1 MATESKR
8 HDGVTNGIKLF
19 EYLEKLSLLSVNVR
33 KSVKKLGKEE
43 EWFDLEDTGF
53 LPVLDKIY
61 LKHRGDD
68 TAVDSNLFFSIQR
81 YEIEKMPKLPPD
93 LVRWV
98 NIETVSFVQ
107 PEPSPK
113 IIITESFD
121 DDAERKK
128 LFKGID
134 SESNVPDELEDWVT
148 KNDKN
153 IYKKIEVRDTEL
165 FFADYPE
172 LQKLFNSWVENK
184 WIQWKDKNHDYLVA
198 NQAYD
203 RFYSL
208 RSFLKTESD
217 SYDLIWG
224 HDVVTM
230 KRGDDEIYHPT
241 FFTPVTLDFDT
252 DSNVISVSRD
262 EHLKPFCDVSYIR
275 ESIEDSDSSNL
286 VDIDEMAERINTADD
301 FDVWDSD
308 LLNQYL
314 RSFMRFMSPDGDSHY
329 NNRDVELTS
338 TSRPTAFNKHNLFL
352 FKKSGKSWA
361 EYAKKIQADIEK
373 NGQLTPFL
381 EDLITGEYV
390 KKESEQDDKTLF
402 DTELDDGELLFPLAS
417 NKEQQQISRQI
428 DNSYGSVVQ
437 GPPGTGKTHTIA
449 NLVSRFLAQGKSVL
463 VTSQTGQALSVLKQK
478 LPSQI
483 QNLAVSQ
490 VDDDSKTND
499 LQKAVSEINT
509 NLSDTS
515 KFVESTKE
523 QACAELDSIRKDLAS
538 KSKEYQ
544 KKLLIDS
551 SESLEVG
558 VDVLNPMKAAQFVS
572 DFELA
577 NLFRIVDTVDH
588 SLDLPFVQSDFDN
601 YIQALEKL
609 ERNAWEYASYDDFP
623 TVASLPKL
631 KILKDYLETRDGL
644 TAEEEKL
651 HKQYVPT
658 ESELESLD
666 TIVNYIEEYKIQVK
680 NVDLLRKTLKEKGVV
695 SVDKTIETIT
705 GKTDREE
712 VSSLLKKIEEI
723 KNHLKSFNDDWEK
736 ELLKVVGNSSEK
748 TRWDGIIEL
757 LENKVGQYR
766 SADEKLI
773 GKDVSVIDV
782 SYKGGLSAVEVIR
795 GKSKNGKFPS
805 KLSLILDSSVRKLL
819 KNARISNDPIVT
831 LEDLAVIESYFVKQK
846 LVQELRVLWIQ
857 AFESSK
863 NKKDFTD
870 PFSIV
875 DFETDLAT
883 IKRIVSFSDRK
894 TELAES
900 LSKFSS
906 ITDTGVKSIHSFE
919 DLQQVFEQIE
929 SLFMIEEIDEIIQ
942 NIKQELS
949 GEQTHSV
956 VKGLYTYIDKKD
968 VGKIKTTKKE
978 LIALNSR
985 KQISSKLIELEKK
998 VFTESFATLLNSK
1011 TAASEIL
1018 RLSSLIEKGDVA
1030 DVEDFYDSL
1039 PTLIEE
1045 QKLSHKIQKLDDL
1058 LNKYIPET
1066 LKNIR
1071 VKIEVKEQFELQLVE
1086 NWKYARLVSWLNLLH
1101 KGDTVYKLANQIE
1114 ILKNKERNQV
1124 KKLIEISA
1132 WMNLKGRVSKPQKEA
1147 LASFALSMKKRGKG
1161 TGKYAAKHLTDAKN
1175 SLMIGKDAVPVWI
1188 MPINTIH
1195 QLFPDPKA
1203 GMFDVV
1209 IFDEASQVDAR
1220 GLNIAYLGKKLLVV
1234 GDDEQ
1239 VSPTSFTVQ
1248 SKVTDLI
1255 TRYISDVP
1263 NSTHFSST
1271 SSLFDIAKIKMTETV
1286 TLTEH
1291 FRSIEEII
1299 GFSNKLSYD
1308 GSLKILRDQL
1318 PKDRL
1323 DPVLEAVYVEAG
1335 YTETNAQVNKAE
1347 AEAVVKKIKEFLND
1361 KKYSE
1366 TQIDGVTR
1374 ATTIGVISLL
1384 GKDQSKLITKL
1395 ISENISSKEIE
1406 SRHIVCGD
1414 PYVFQGDERD
1424 IILLSMVKAP
1434 DLDKPETAISP
1445 YTASKKEYRQRINVA
1460 MSRARNK
1467 MVLFHSI
1474 PKDKIT
1480 NRNDL
1485 RKQVIDWFYNY
1496 KAEDRKSGLKKVR
1509 EEVTLGRASEFEYA
1523 VAEII
1528 CNKGFTIIPQ
1538 YEVAGY
1544 RIDLVIQGENAKL
1557 AIECDGDQYHNG
1569 LEKWNEDI
1577 ERQQIIERSGW
1588 QFWRVSGSAFYRHRE
1603 KALVS
1608 LWEKLD
1614 ELGIKTTS

>member
-1 MATESKR
+1 MTKGTKAQTS
-8 HDGVTNGIKLF
+8 VTNGIKLF
-19 EYLEKLSLLSVNVR
+19 EYLEKLSLLSINVR

-43 EWFDLEDTGF
+43 EWFDLEDESF
-53 LPVLDKIY
+53 LPVLDKVY
-61 LKHRGDD
+61 LKHRGGDNE
-68 TAVDSNLFFSIQR
+68 TNPNLFFSIQR
-81 YEIEKMPKLPPD
+81 YEIEKMPKLPKELD
-93 LVRWV
+93 RWV
-98 NIETVSFVQ
+98 NIETVSFNK
-107 PEPSPK
+107 PEPSAK
-113 IIITESFD
+113 IIVTESFD
-121 DDAERKK
+121 DSVDRKN
-128 LFKGID
+128 LFKDLDED
-134 SESNVPDELEDWVT
+134 SVVPDELQDWVT
-148 KNDKN
+148 KNDKGV
-153 IYKKIEVRDTEL
+153 YRKIEVRDTDL
-165 FFADYPE
+165 FFNDYPE
-172 LQKLFNSWVENK
+172 LQKLYDDWIQNK
-184 WIQWKDKNHDYLVA
+184 WTEWQEKNHDYLIA
-198 NQAYD
+198 NKAYD
-203 RFYSL
+203 RFYAL

-217 SYDLIWG
+217 SYDLVWG

-230 KRGDDEIYHPT
+230 KKGGDEIYHPT

-252 DSNVISVSRD
+252 DANIISVSAD
-262 EHLKPFCDVSYIR
+262 EQLKSFCDVSYIR
-275 ESIEDSDSSNL
+275 DAIDEENANL
-286 VDIDEMAERINTADD
+286 ADIDELAERINTAED
-301 FDVWDSD
+301 FDVWDKD

-329 NNRDVELTS
+329 SNREIELTS

-361 EYAKKIQADIEK
+361 EYAKKIQADIEE
-373 NGQLTPFL
+373 NGELTPFL

-390 KKESEQDDKTLF
+390 ERESEVENETLF
-402 DTELDDGELLFPLAS
+402 DTRLHDGELLFPLAS

-428 DNSYGSVVQ
+428 DSSYGSVVQ

-478 LPSQI
+478 LPKQI

-515 KFVESTKE
+515 KFTESTKTAAR
-523 QACAELDSIRKDLAS
+523 QELDLIRKNIAS

-544 KKLLIDS
+544 QKLLIDS

-558 VDVLNPMKAAQFVS
+558 VDVFNPMTAAQFIS
-572 DFELA
+572 LFESQHEFSIIDA
-577 NLFRIVDTVDH
+577 VDY
-588 SLDLPFVQSDFDN
+588 SIDLPFSQSDFDD
-601 YIQALEKL
+601 YIVALKKL
-609 ERNAWEYASYDDFP
+609 DKKAWEYASYDDFP
-623 TVASLPKL
+623 SVASMPKL
-631 KILKDYLETRDGL
+631 KIVKDYIETRDSL
-644 TAEEEKL
+644 SSEEERL
-651 HKQYVPT
+651 HKQYIPD

-666 TIVNYIEEYKIQVK
+666 TIVAYIEEHNKHTK
-680 NVDLLRKTLKEKGVV
+680 NVDTLRKALKDRGVV
-695 SVDKTIETIT
+695 SVDKTIESIIK
-705 GKTDREE
+705 KTDREE
-712 VSSLLKKIEEI
+712 IVALLNQIQKIR
-723 KNHLKSFNDDWEK
+723 KHLKSFNDDWEK
-736 ELLKVVGNSSEK
+736 ELLKVVSNKSEK
-748 TRWDGIIEL
+748 QRWESIVDL
-757 LENKVGQYR
+757 LETKIEKYR
-766 SADEKLI
+766 TADTALI
-773 GKDVSVIDV
+773 GRSVIATDLDH
-782 SYKGGLSAVEVIR
+782 KEGLSAVRSVKA
-795 GKSKNGKFPS
+795 KSKNGKFPS
-805 KLSLILDSSVRKLL
+805 KIALMLDSGIRKLL
-819 KNARISNDPIVT
+819 KNTSVDGDPVT
-831 LEDLAVIESYFVKQK
+831 TITNLNVVDSFFEKQH
-846 LVQELRVLWIQ
+846 LVQELALLWNQ
-857 AFESSK
+857 AFESL
-863 NKKDFTD
+863 KDKREFVE

-875 DFETDLAT
+875 DFESNVAT
-883 IKRIVSFSDRK
+883 VKRIVSFSDRK
-894 TELAES
+894 VELAES
-900 LSKFSS
+900 LTEFSS
-906 ITDTGVKSIHSFE
+906 ITDTDVKSIHSFE
-919 DLQQVFEQIE
+919 DLQQTFEQVE
-929 SLFMIEEIDEIIQ
+929 SLFVVEEIKTILEGL
-942 NIKQELS
+942 KRELS
-949 GEQTHSV
+949 GEQTHEA
-956 VKGLYTYIDKKD
+956 VKSLYTYIDKKD
-968 VGKIKTTKKE
+968 AEKIISIKQD
-978 LIALNSR
+978 LINLNTR
-985 KQISSKLIELEKK
+985 KLVSSKLIDLEKK
-998 VFTESFATLLNSK
+998 VYTDSLNTILNSK
-1011 TAASEIL
+1011 KISAQISQLA
-1018 RLSSLIEKGDVA
+1018 SLIEKSDIRGIEA
-1030 DVEDFYDSL
+1030 FYESL

-1045 QKLSHKIQKLDDL
+1045 QKLAHKIDKLDSE

-1066 LKNIR
+1066 LKKIR
-1071 VKIEVKEQFELQLVE
+1071 VYIQNNDEFDLALAD
-1086 NWKYARLVSWLNLLH
+1086 NWKYARLLSWLNHLH
-1101 KGDTVYKLANQIE
+1101 KGDTIYKLADQIE
-1114 ILKNKERNQV
+1114 ILKNKEKEQV
-1124 KKLIEISA
+1124 RKLIEISA
-1132 WMNLKGRVSKPQKEA
+1132 WINLKVRVTKSQKEA

-1161 TGKYAAKHLTDAKN
+1161 TGKYAAKHLSDAKN
-1175 SLMIGKDAVPVWI
+1175 ALMVGKDAVPVWI

-1195 QLFPDPKA
+1195 QLFPNPKA

-1323 DPVLEAVYVEAG
+1323 DPVLEAVYVDAG
-1335 YTETNAQVNKAE
+1335 YTQTNTQVNQAE
-1347 AEAVVKKIKEFLND
+1347 AEAVVEKIKEFLND

-1366 TQIDGVTR
+1366 TKIDGVTR

-1406 SRHIVCGD
+1406 TRQIVCGD

-1434 DLDKPETAISP
+1434 DLDKPDAAISP
-1445 YTASKKEYRQRINVA
+1445 YTATKKEYRQRINVA

-1509 EEVTLGRASEFEYA
+1509 EEVTKGRASEFEYA

-1528 CNKGFTIIPQ
+1528 CNKGFTVIPQ

-1544 RIDLVIQGENAKL
+1544 RIDLVVQGENAKL
-1557 AIECDGDQYHNG
+1557 AVECDGDQYHNG
-1569 LEKWNEDI
+1569 LEKWHEDI

-1588 QFWRVSGSAFYRHRE
+1588 QFWRVSGSSFYRHKH
-1603 KALVS
+1603 KALDS
-1608 LWEKLD
+1608 LWEKLE
-1614 ELGIKTTS
+1614 ELEIRPVI

>member
-1 MATESKR
+1 MSKSIKNKV
-8 HDGVTNGIKLF
+8 GVTNGIKLF

-43 EWFDLEDTGF
+43 EWFDLEDESF
-53 LPVLDKIY
+53 LPVLDKLY
-61 LKHRGDD
+61 LKHRAEDKG
-68 TAVDSNLFFSIQR
+68 VEENLFFSIQR
-81 YEIEKMPKLPPD
+81 YEIEKMPKLPKELD
-93 LVRWV
+93 RWV
-98 NIETVSFVQ
+98 NIETVSFNQ
-107 PEPSPK
+107 PEPTPK
-113 IIITESFD
+113 VIITESFD
-121 DDAERKK
+121 DSSDRKS
-128 LFKGID
+128 LFKD
-134 SESNVPDELEDWVT
+134 LDESNVIPDGLQDWVT
-148 KNDKN
+148 KDDEGL
-153 IYKKIEVRDTEL
+153 YKKIQVRDTEL
-165 FFADYPE
+165 FFNDYPE
-172 LQKLFNSWVENK
+172 LQKLYDSWIENK
-184 WIQWKDKNHDYLVA
+184 WTEWQEKNHDYLIA
-198 NQAYD
+198 NKAYD
-203 RFYSL
+203 RFYAL

-230 KRGDDEIYHPT
+230 KKGNDEIYHPT

-252 DSNVISVSRD
+252 DANIISVSAD
-262 EHLKPFCDVSYIR
+262 EQLKSFCDVSYIR
-275 ESIEDSDSSNL
+275 DALDEESANL
-286 VDIDEMAERINTADD
+286 ADIDELAERINTAVD
-301 FDVWDSD
+301 FDVWDRD

-329 NNRDVELTS
+329 SDRDVELTS

-361 EYAKKIQADIEK
+361 EYAKKIQADIEE

-390 KKESEQDDKTLF
+390 ERESEDENETLF
-402 DTELDDGELLFPLAS
+402 DTKLHDGELLFPLAS
-417 NKEQQQISRQI
+417 NKEQQQICRQI

-478 LPSQI
+478 LPNQI

-515 KFVESTKE
+515 KFTETTKKE
-523 QACAELDSIRKDLAS
+523 ARQELDVIRRNIAT
-538 KSKEYQ
+538 KSKEYEQ
-544 KKLLIDS
+544 KLLLDS
-551 SESLEVG
+551 SESIEVG
-558 VDVLNPMKAAQFVS
+558 INVFNPMTAAQLVAS
-572 DFELA
+572 FEA
-577 NLFRIVDTVDH
+577 EHSFRIIDAVEHV
-588 SLDLPFVQSDFDN
+588 LDLPFTQADFDN
-601 YIQALEKL
+601 YLDALKKL
-609 ERNAWEYASYDDFP
+609 DKSAWEYANYNDFP
-623 TVASLPKL
+623 SVTSLPKL
-631 KILKDYLETRDGL
+631 KLVKDYIETRNSL
-644 TAEEEKL
+644 SSEEEKL
-651 HKQYVPT
+651 HKQYIPS
-658 ESELESLD
+658 ESQLESID
-666 TIVNYIEEYKIQVK
+666 SIVDYIQDYKKQSE
-680 NVDLLRKTLKEKGVV
+680 NVDTLRITLKDKGVV
-695 SVDKTIETIT
+695 SVDKTIETIVK
-705 GKTDREE
+705 KTNREE
-712 VSSLLKKIEEI
+712 IAALLNQIGEMRK
-723 KNHLKSFNDDWEK
+723 HLNSFDADWEK
-736 ELLKVVGNSSEK
+736 ELLKTVSNQSEK
-748 TRWDGIIEL
+748 QRWDDIIDL
-757 LENKVGQYR
+757 LDSKIDTYR
-766 SADEKLI
+766 TADTVLI
-773 GKDVSVIDV
+773 GKDISTENIR
-782 SYKGGLSAVEVIR
+782 YKEALNAISNIR
-795 GKSKNGKFPS
+795 VKSKNGKFPS
-805 KLSLILDSSVRKLL
+805 KISLILDSGVRKFL
-819 KNARISNDPIVT
+819 KNVSIDGDSVSSIDNLNTIN
-831 LEDLAVIESYFVKQK
+831 SYFNKQRS
-846 LVQELRVLWIQ
+846 VQELGVLWKQ
-857 AFESSK
+857 AFESLK
-863 NKKDFTD
+863 DKKDFVE

-875 DFETDLAT
+875 DFEADVAT
-883 IKRIVSFSDRK
+883 VRRIISFGDRK
-894 TELAES
+894 LELAES
-900 LSKFSS
+900 LAKFSS
-906 ITDTGVKSIHSFE
+906 ITDTGVKSVHSFE
-919 DLQQVFEQIE
+919 DLQQTFEQVE
-929 SLFMIEEIDEIIQ
+929 SLFVVKEIEAILEGL
-942 NIKQELS
+942 KQELS
-949 GEQTHSV
+949 GEHTHAV
-956 VKGLYTYIDKKD
+956 VKDLYTYIDKKD
-968 VGKIKTTKKE
+968 ADKIIATKQQ
-978 LIALNSR
+978 LIDLNAR
-985 KQISSKLIELEKK
+985 KLVSNKLIELDKK
-998 VFTESFATLLNSK
+998 VYTDSLNTILDSK
-1011 TAASEIL
+1011 KVSSQISC
-1018 RLSSLIEKGDVA
+1018 LSTLIEKSDIKGI
-1030 DVEDFYDSL
+1030 EKFYESL
-1039 PTLIEE
+1039 PFLIEE
-1045 QKLSHKIQKLDDL
+1045 QKLAHKINKLDAE

-1066 LKNIR
+1066 LKKIR
-1071 VKIEVKEQFELQLVE
+1071 LCIQNKDEFDLPLVE
-1086 NWKYARLVSWLNLLH
+1086 NWTYARLTSWLDYLH
-1101 KGDTVYKLANQIE
+1101 KGDSIYKLAGQIE
-1114 ILKNKERNQV
+1114 ILKNKEKDQV
-1124 KKLIEISA
+1124 RKLIEISA
-1132 WMNLKGRVSKPQKEA
+1132 WINLKERITKSQKEA

-1161 TGKYAAKHLTDAKN
+1161 TGKYASKHLADARDA
-1175 SLMIGKDAVPVWI
+1175 LMIGKDAVPVWI

-1195 QLFPDPKA
+1195 QLFPNPKA

-1323 DPVLEAVYVEAG
+1323 DPVLEAVYVDAG
-1335 YTETNAQVNKAE
+1335 YTQTNTQVNQAE
-1347 AEAVVKKIKEFLND
+1347 AEAVVEKIKEFLND

-1366 TQIDGVTR
+1366 TKIDGITR

-1406 SRHIVCGD
+1406 VRQIVCGD

-1434 DLDKPETAISP
+1434 DLDKPDAAISP
-1445 YTASKKEYRQRINVA
+1445 YTATKKEYRQRINVA

-1496 KAEDRKSGLKKVR
+1496 KAEDRQSGLKKVR
-1509 EEVTLGRASEFEYA
+1509 EEVTKGRASEFEYA

-1528 CNKGFTIIPQ
+1528 CNKGFTVIPQ

-1544 RIDLVIQGENAKL
+1544 RIDLVVQGENAKL

-1569 LEKWNEDI
+1569 LEKWHEDI

-1588 QFWRVSGSAFYRHRE
+1588 QFWRLSGSSFYRHKH
-1603 KALVS
+1603 KALDS
-1608 LWEKLD
+1608 LWEKLE
-1614 ELGIKTTS
+1614 ELEIKPTI